1 MSNLAPFGRARTSGL
16 SGGVQRAVSTGG
28 PQETGPF
35 EVQGQPWALGLSSGR
50 RQAPA
55 FMSDSR
61 RVDIGM
67 QRVHDVW
74 RRKKPKLNG

>member
-1 MSNLAPFGRARTSGL
+1 MSNLAPFGRARTSAL

-28 PQETGPF
+28 RRR
-35 EVQGQPWALGLSSGR
+35 LGLSKCRVNPG
-50 RQAPA
+50 QAPA

-61 RVDIGM
+61 RVDIAM